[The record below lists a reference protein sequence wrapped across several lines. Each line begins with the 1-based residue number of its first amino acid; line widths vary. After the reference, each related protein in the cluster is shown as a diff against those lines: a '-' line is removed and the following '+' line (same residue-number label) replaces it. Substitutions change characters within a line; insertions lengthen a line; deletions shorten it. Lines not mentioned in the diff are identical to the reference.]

1 MGRDDT
7 KRGDASV
14 KIYFLSIRR
23 RRRYRKNA
31 LFQVAQFRAQPYN
44 DMLEDST
51 CACDCGR
58 MHLPMMKTHKGRDN
72 HKIGKA
78 SVKIQ
83 FYNKTKTALKIW
95 TKTLCLSLRS
105 RHHLGSNL
113 NKQQRKDIASK
124 KAKQC
129 VLTGKRARLYS
140 QKKRREGGAGGRA
153 QRLPPQGVAR
163 TWDDGKL
170 Y

>member
-1 MGRDDT
+1 MKTKMGRDDT

-72 HKIGKA
+72 HKIGNA

-83 FYNKTKTALKIW
+83 FYNKDEDGIKDMDKNSLFELAFKT
-95 TKTLCLSLRS
+95 SLR
-105 RHHLGSNL
+105 L
-113 NKQQRKDIASK
+113 
-124 KAKQC
+124 
-129 VLTGKRARLYS
+129 
-140 QKKRREGGAGGRA
+140 
-153 QRLPPQGVAR
+153 
-163 TWDDGKL
+163 KL
-170 Y
+170 K